1 MKSSTSKQRTE
12 SRLQFL
18 AGDLALD
25 FLNTRVRVGGEVRDL
40 LLTDEDVLAWLQ
52 QAGLPASKMPPQSE
66 PLSLLRAARLL
77 RENIRLLLEKRKAG
91 RRGDPSVL
99 NEFLVHAQSCPELI
113 WDRAHSLTIRRVWQ
127 RDGYDAGLAAI
138 AEAAAA
144 LLATADFN
152 LVKRC
157 EGETCILW
165 FLDQTKS
172 HHRRWCSTTICGN
185 RHKVAAY
192 RKRLSDHPASRS
204 SRR

>member
-1 MKSSTSKQRTE
+1 MKSSTSKQQNG
-12 SRLQFL
+12 SRPQFL

-25 FLNTRVRVGGEVRDL
+25 FLNTRVGVGGEVRDL
-40 LLTDEDVLAWLQ
+40 LQTDEDVLAWLL
-52 QAGLPASKMPPQSE
+52 QAGVPASKMPPQSE
-66 PLSLLRAARLL
+66 PLLLLRAARLL

-99 NEFLVHAQSCPELI
+99 NEFLVHAQSHPELI

-127 RDGYDAGLAAI
+127 RNGFVAGLAPI
-138 AEAAAA
+138 AEAAAV

-172 HHRRWCSTTICGN
+172 HHRRWCSTKICGN
-185 RHKVAAY
+185 RHKVAAH
-192 RKRLSDHPASRS
+192 RKRLRNHLASRA
-204 SRR
+204 